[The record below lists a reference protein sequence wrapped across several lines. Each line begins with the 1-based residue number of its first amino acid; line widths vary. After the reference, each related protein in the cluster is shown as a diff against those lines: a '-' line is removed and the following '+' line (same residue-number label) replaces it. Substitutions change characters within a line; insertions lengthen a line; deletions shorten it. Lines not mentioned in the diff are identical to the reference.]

1 MSSEN
6 ALENQENKIENN
18 QYFHNDHCEDEKL
31 ADIQENSN
39 KNDNSNNEIINH
51 QVENIAN
58 NSNNDDN
65 ENKEQKV
72 QMNTSESSSHGTTE
86 EFSVYEKNNEIAI
99 LSKDDEN
106 LSKNSNEEKFEEKEI
121 KISNQMENSN
131 IYLKSDNTIVEN
143 KFEAKLL
150 NLGTL
155 DEFSIEDNNI
165 LTKNLEEIS
174 IDSGSKD
181 KENKSK
187 KNSKQINVIKSPFLE
202 NNLSKST
209 LTKSI
214 NNSSNS
220 HHYCTE
226 DSSINNN
233 HNNINVI
240 QEHQVNCEHNHNHDS
255 DNYCESKKFF
265 EGIDKNNEGCSKNE
279 HAYKFKEI
287 VQTIIFSEYPKL
299 FKSNDDVFYL
309 SIFTLMWILL
319 IQFEFIYGLVFTNSY
334 IISDSFFNIFKIFAF
349 ITCLVALIIRK
360 SVVINNIDS
369 IDNIYFFKS
378 RIEQI
383 AALCNSIMIT
393 IISLYMMLNSLHMIT
408 EEEEFDYD
416 SVKNKANEVNIMHNF
431 NFVFLTIKII
441 MNILIL
447 TSFSEFVIPQNFNI
461 KFQLKKKY
469 NEWRNLNDINY
480 EDLTLCSNETRRH
493 NSGYSNFHSYTNIL
507 LVDFLC
513 SFSLVILLYI
523 FDLTYE
529 KAYLFACV
537 INLVSTFLLT
547 APIFNILFYVF
558 LNGRSSLYNSFYKE
572 CREILG
578 SYENF
583 IDVIDEKW
591 WMISQ
596 NELSYIVIIN
606 LKKQT
611 YKSNNN
617 SNINKGDEI
626 FETSNIKNDIY
637 KAANK
642 IGLVVKMKIDIE

>member
-6 ALENQENKIENN
+6 AQENQEKNIEND
-18 QYFHNDHCEDEKL
+18 QYHNDQCEDQDQKL
-31 ADIQENSN
+31 TDIHENSS
-39 KNDNSNNEIINH
+39 KNE
-51 QVENIAN
+51 
-58 NSNNDDN
+58 NSNNDVNNTNHEGDKLNSSN
-65 ENKEQKV
+65 ENNEQKV
-72 QMNTSESSSHGTTE
+72 PVNNWESNNPDTTE
-86 EFSVYEKNNEIAI
+86 EISVFEKNIETQI
-99 LSKDDEN
+99 LGKDDEN
-106 LSKNSNEEKFEEKEI
+106 LFKKSTEEKIEEDDKTT
-121 KISNQMENSN
+121 ISKQNENSN
-131 IYLKSDNTIVEN
+131 QQLNKNNTLVEN
-143 KFEAKLL
+143 KLEAKLL

-155 DEFSIEDNNI
+155 DEFTIEDSNI
-165 LTKNLEEIS
+165 LTENFEELS
-174 IDSGSKD
+174 NESSSKD
-181 KENKSK
+181 KEKKSK
-187 KNSKQINVIKSPFLE
+187 KNSKQINVIKSPFIE

-209 LTKSI
+209 ITKSI
-214 NNSSNS
+214 NNISNNN
-220 HHYCTE
+220 HYLSE
-226 DSSINNN
+226 DSSIENN
-233 HNNINVI
+233 HNHINLI
-240 QEHQVNCEHNHNHDS
+240 QENQVNCEHNHNHDH
-255 DNYCESKKFF
+255 DNCSENKKLF
-265 EGIDKNNEGCSKNE
+265 EGIEKNEGCKNE
-279 HAYKFKEI
+279 HTYKFKEI
-287 VQTIIFSEYPKL
+287 AQTMIFSEYPKL

-349 ITCLVALIIRK
+349 ITCLIALIIRK

-416 SVKNKANEVNIMHNF
+416 SVKNKADEVNIMHNF

-480 EDLTLCSNETRRH
+480 EDLVLCSSETRRH

-537 INLVSTFLLT
+537 INLISTFLLT

-558 LNGRSSLYNSFYKE
+558 LNGRSSLYDSFYKE
-572 CREILG
+572 CREILS
-578 SYENF
+578 SYENS
-583 IDVIDEKW
+583 IDVLDEKW

-596 NELSYIVIIN
+596 NELSYIVKIH

-611 YKSNNN
+611 YKSNNTN
-617 SNINKGDEI
+617 TCKGEDI

-642 IGLVVKMKIDIE
+642 VGLVVKMKIDIE